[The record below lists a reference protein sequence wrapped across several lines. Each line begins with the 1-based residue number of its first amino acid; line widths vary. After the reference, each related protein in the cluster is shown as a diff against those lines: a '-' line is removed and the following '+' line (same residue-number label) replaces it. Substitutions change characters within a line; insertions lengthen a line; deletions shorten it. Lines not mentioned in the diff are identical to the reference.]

1 MKLEEIKKSL
11 CNHKVTDLN
20 VCSHFLTS
28 ELITGTPTEGFLE
41 VDTGRFTTEA
51 IEDGGVCKRLAR
63 YYSIFFFM
71 KKYYCEISV
80 HQHYRINNFGH
91 KLYLKYR
98 YHDILKALPTCS
110 AEKFGQVTLTG

>member
-41 VDTGRFTTEA
+41 VDTGKFTT
-51 IEDGGVCKRLAR
+51 EDGGVCKRLAR
-63 YYSIFFFM
+63 YYSIFFFI
-71 KKYYCEISV
+71 KKYYFEISV
-80 HQHYRINNFGH
+80 KTITALTILVTNF
-91 KLYLKYR
+91 
-98 YHDILKALPTCS
+98 T
-110 AEKFGQVTLTG
+110 